1 VQEWLV
7 ADETKDERIERRRRA
22 VALIGALHA
31 KDDAKAEALIAELS
45 QDDDLRRVIG
55 SLGVAGSTL
64 LENLSKVK
72 DVPADDLIKELEE
85 GLVNAPVE

>member
-1 VQEWLV
+1 V
-7 ADETKDERIERRRRA
+7 ADQTKDDEPKDERIERRRRA

-31 KDDAKAEALIAELS
+31 KDDDKAEVLIAELS
-45 QDDDLRRVIG
+45 QDHDLRRVVG

-72 DVPADDLIKELEE
+72 DVPAEDLLKELEE
-85 GLVNAPVE
+85 GLVKAPVE

>member
-1 VQEWLV
+1 V
-7 ADETKDERIERRRRA
+7 ADESTDETKDERIERRRRA

-31 KDDAKAEALIAELS
+31 KDDAKAESLIAELS
-45 QDDDLRRVIG
+45 QDHDLRRVVG

-72 DVPADDLIKELEE
+72 GVPAEDLLKELEE
-85 GLVNAPVE
+85 GLASAPVE